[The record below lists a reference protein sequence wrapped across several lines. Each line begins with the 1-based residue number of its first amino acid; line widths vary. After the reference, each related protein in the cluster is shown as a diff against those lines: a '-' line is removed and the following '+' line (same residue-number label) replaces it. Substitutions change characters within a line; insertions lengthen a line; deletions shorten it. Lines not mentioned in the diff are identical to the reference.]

1 MDKIQMHIAVYNPT
15 NEPIGIDMANKG
27 KNCDC
32 RCYSCEGELVAKKGE
47 LNQWHFAHSQNSKK
61 ECHYSFWV
69 VCRDLAKQIFSSKK
83 HSLESIQLSNDIGD
97 THISHISLDDTS
109 MDDINFDVSFFTKE
123 CGRIY
128 VYFITPEQHR
138 HHFNDS
144 TSFSKCVLLIKLKNI
159 GDKKGEIT
167 QEIYKII
174 KEGLSAKIF
183 FDAIK
188 KKVAPTLKTDYFIP
202 KISLFDEIDE
212 EEKHPRLA
220 LEIARNTPDISS
232 YHPHEFKQLL
242 WEPKFEINTSKFTQ
256 KDFECLN
263 TLDKTFLQFIAEYG
277 YECNKSF
284 GFKEIA
290 SNNRVSFVSY
300 QNTFLGYVMLDVKFI
315 LFILKN
321 KTLVPVFS
329 ATHPDSVGRKIRPH
343 MVLV

>member
-15 NEPIGIDMANKG
+15 GETIGIDMAKKG

-32 RCYSCEGELVAKKGE
+32 RCYSCEGELVAKQGE
-47 LNQWHFAHSQNSKK
+47 FNQWHFAHSQNSKK

-83 HSLESIQLSNDIGD
+83 HLLDLIRLSNDVGD
-97 THISHISLDDTS
+97 THISHVSLDDTS
-109 MDDINFDVSFFTKE
+109 MDDINFDVFFYAKE
-123 CGRIY
+123 YGRVY
-128 VYFITPEQHR
+128 VYFITPEHHR

-144 TSFSKCVLLIKLKNI
+144 TSFSKSVLLIKLKSI
-159 GDKKGEIT
+159 EDKKGEVT
-167 QEIYKII
+167 QELYKII
-174 KEGLSAKIF
+174 KEGLNAKIF
-183 FDAIK
+183 FDAAK
-188 KKVAPTLKTDYFIP
+188 KKVVPAPKTLHFVP

-212 EEKHPRLA
+212 EEKRSELA
-220 LEIARNTPDISS
+220 LEIARNTPDISH

-242 WEPKFEINTSKFTQ
+242 WEPKFEIDTSKFTQ
-256 KDFECLN
+256 KDLECLN
-263 TLDKTFLQFIAEYG
+263 SLGQTFLQFVAEYG

-300 QNTFLGYVMLDVKFI
+300 QNTFLGYVMLDVKFV
-315 LFILKN
+315 LFIPKN

-329 ATHPDSVGRKIRPH
+329 VPHPDSVGRKIRPH
-343 MVLV
+343 MMLT